1 MPVCSAT
8 RTQQPHMGW
17 LMELNCQPALI
28 NQIVEAKYQIVNNP
42 LGRNDQRD
50 SLGTCV
56 RVSDIERWS

>member
-1 MPVCSAT
+1 
-8 RTQQPHMGW
+8 MGW
-17 LMELNCQPALI
+17 LIELNCQPALI
-28 NQIVEAKYQIVNNP
+28 DQIVEAKYQIVNNP